1 MRYNHSMLELDL
13 TKRHNTV
20 DLENEVLE
28 YWDSIHA
35 FDRSIS
41 DRPANK
47 PFVFYDGPP
56 FVTGSP
62 HYGSLLGSIAKDV
75 IPRYWTMRGFRV
87 ERQWGWDCHGLPIEN
102 MIEKEL
108 KIKDGKRGIERMGVA
123 NFNNACRAA
132 ISEFD
137 SNWEVIIRRIGRWV
151 DFKNSYK
158 TMDKNFMES
167 VWWGFKELYEKKRI
181 YEGNKVILYCPRCAT
196 PLSNFEIAMDNSYV
210 DVTEPSTTYKFEV
223 APNTYL
229 LAWSTT
235 PWTKLATLALAVHP
249 TLTYV
254 LVEQGGVNY
263 ILAESRLEHLDPD
276 QPHTV
281 KESFTGNE
289 LVSRWPKFVTHFGHT
304 LTDDERAHAYKIVAD
319 EFVTSESG
327 TGVVT
332 LAVYGEDDYR
342 VMRAHTI
349 PLVNVVDDEGRL
361 TTNCEVTEWVGMN
374 ILEASPLIDAYLNDK
389 GLIYKQEDHTHSVAT
404 CYRCGTRLYYA
415 PLPAWFVDV
424 QKLKEQ
430 LLAENEKINWYPGH
444 LKHGRFAKGIASAPD
459 WNISRSRYWGTP
471 MPVWKAKTGEQ
482 RIIGSL
488 EELKKWAVQPEL
500 VDKLTDIH
508 REFVDDIEIYV
519 DDARTITA
527 KRIPEVFDCWV
538 ESSSMPFAAKHYPFE
553 NKRLFE
559 ESYPAQFIS
568 EYINQTRA
576 WFYTMHVLSVG
587 LFGAPAYLNAH
598 NSGIILASDGSKMSK
613 SKKNYT
619 DPMDLISVQ
628 GADALRL
635 YLMASPVMKAENL
648 AFSDNDVANMRKRVL
663 NIWWNVFVFF
673 GSYQPKDWKPEAPNP
688 THVMDRWILALLE
701 ETKQTVTKGFDSYDV
716 TLAAR
721 AIVEFIDQ
729 LSTWYL
735 RQSRDRLREGS
746 DLQSWN
752 TFAQVLRELALI
764 AAPIVP
770 FQAELTFRNLPGAT
784 DSVHLEEWPKPQ
796 GVAGGAKLLAQMAS
810 IRPIVEQTHAQR
822 KNAGLKVR
830 QPLAQ
835 VSVTTRD
842 EKPSDEI
849 LEVALAELNIKGIEW
864 TTNVEADL
872 SITLD
877 TNITADLKEEGEAR
891 DLLRQIQDGRKALGV
906 PLHDQVDVS
915 LPAWPKHWESFL
927 VQRGKV
933 RTLTTG
939 EFSVTPISEQ

>member
-1 MRYNHSMLELDL
+1 MLELDL
-13 TKRHNTV
+13 TKRHNV
-20 DLENEVLE
+20 ADLENEVLE
-28 YWDSIHA
+28 YWDSIQA
-35 FDRSIS
+35 FERSIS
-41 DRPANK
+41 ERPSNK

-75 IPRYWTMRGFRV
+75 IPRYWTMRGFRI

-102 MIEKEL
+102 MIEKDL
-108 KIKDGKRGIERMGVA
+108 KIKDGKRGIERLGVA

-132 ISEFD
+132 ITEID
-137 SNWEVIIRRIGRWV
+137 GTWEVIIRRIGRWV

-181 YEGNKVILYCPRCAT
+181 YEGNKVIMYCPRCAT

-235 PWTKLATLALAVHP
+235 PWTKLATMALAVHP
-249 TLTYV
+249 TFNYV
-254 LVEQGGVNY
+254 LVEQGGENY
-263 ILAESRLEHLDPD
+263 IVAHSRLEHLDADKPFE
-276 QPHTV
+276 V
-281 KESFTGNE
+281 KEEFSGTE
-289 LVSRWPKFVTHFGHT
+289 LVKRWPNFTSHFNHA
-304 LTDDERAHAYKIVAD
+304 LSEEEHANAYKIVAD
-319 EFVTSESG
+319 EFVTAETG

-342 VMRAHTI
+342 VMRANKI
-349 PLVNVVDDEGRL
+349 PLLTVVDDEGRL
-361 TTNCEVTEWVGMN
+361 TSNCEVADWVGMN
-374 ILEASPLIDAYLNDK
+374 ILKASPLIDAYLQDK
-389 GLIYKQEDHTHSVAT
+389 ELIYKQEDHTHSVAT

-424 QKLKEQ
+424 QELKAQ
-430 LLAENEKINWYPGH
+430 LLAENEKINWYPEH

-482 RIIGSL
+482 RVIGSL
-488 EELKKWAVQPEL
+488 EELKEWAVKPEE
-500 VDKLTDIH
+500 VASLTDIH
-508 REFVDDIEIYV
+508 REFVDEIEVYV
-519 DDARTITA
+519 DDARTIKA

-553 NKRLFE
+553 NKQLFE
-559 ESYPAQFIS
+559 DTYPAQFIS

-619 DPMDLISVQ
+619 DPMNLITTQ

-635 YLMASPVMKAENL
+635 YLMASPVMKAESL
-648 AFSDNDVANMRKRVL
+648 AFSDRDVENMRKRVL

-673 GSYQPKDWKPEAPNP
+673 GSYQPNGWDAQTPKP

-701 ETKQTVTKGFDSYDV
+701 ETKATVSKGFDSYDV
-716 TLAAR
+716 SLASR
-721 AIVEFIDQ
+721 SVIEFIDQ

-735 RQSRDRLREGS
+735 RQSRDRLREGG
-746 DLQSWN
+746 DLESWN
-752 TFAQVLRELALI
+752 TFAFVLKELALI
-764 AAPIVP
+764 SAPVVP
-770 FQAELTFRNLPGAT
+770 FQSELTYRNLPGAGE
-784 DSVHLEEWPKPQ
+784 SVHLELWPEALEEYKNT
-796 GVAGGAKLLAQMAS
+796 ALLSEMAS
-810 IRPIVEQTHAQR
+810 VRPVVEQTHAQR
-822 KNAGLKVR
+822 KAAQLKVR
-830 QPLAQ
+830 QPLSQ
-835 VSVTTRD
+835 VNVVTRD
-842 EKPSDEI
+842 GKPSQEV
-849 LEVALAELNIKGIEW
+849 LEVAQLELNIKNIIW
-864 TTNVEADL
+864 NTDSQADL
-872 SITLD
+872 SVVLD
-877 TNITADLKEEGEAR
+877 THITSELKEEGEAR
-891 DLLRQIQDGRKALGV
+891 DLLRQIQDQRKALKV
-906 PLHDQVDVS
+906 PLQGLVDVQ
-915 LPAWPKHWESFL
+915 LPSWPAQWEEFL
-927 VQRGKV
+927 KQRAKI
-933 RTLTTG
+933 RTLSVG
-939 EFSVTPISEQ
+939 EFAVSHTA